1 MKERELELNSTFNKI
16 QNKLN
21 IVISKKTTL
30 IYIAIDTLFFC
41 LIAFKFEKEIQINFN
56 FSEIY
61 LFIIYSLWILGSYI
75 FDRYTKEK
83 KSLLRLLVTQIL
95 SSLII
100 TLLALI
106 FLNLLDIFIL
116 KSGYAIQYIGFLF
129 EFLVI
134 IIPINTSITYLFLK
148 KLHLNNDWLYL
159 CKERESEFL
168 KEEIFIKNLKII
180 TKNKEEICETNSRF
194 IRGIIYDSNYCN
206 YLELKSKFPN
216 KEIFSLSEWAENF
229 LLKYP
234 IVNISEK
241 NINEN
246 LFNPPNNIQKKIKRL
261 SDLILS
267 LILFVVFLPVIII
280 SMVFIFLEDGAPLFY
295 SQKRTGLNKKLFK
308 ITKLRTMKKDAERD
322 GPQWAKANDI
332 RITKIGAILRKYR
345 IDELP
350 QLISV
355 IKGDLS
361 LIGPRPERPEIDS
374 LLEKKIKYY
383 MYRYTIKPGL
393 SGWAQVNYPYGA
405 SESDAKNK
413 LCYDLFYLKNYSYF
427 LDIII
432 FFKTIKLVFNAK
444 GSKPY

>member
-1 MKERELELNSTFNKI
+1 MELNSIFNKI
-16 QNKLN
+16 WNKLN
-21 IVISKKTTL
+21 RVISKRTTL
-30 IYIAIDTLFFC
+30 IYIAIDTIFFC
-41 LIAFKFEKEIQINFN
+41 LIAFKFEKEIQIDFN
-56 FSEIY
+56 FSEIN

-75 FDRYTKEK
+75 FDRYTKER
-83 KSLLRLLVTQIL
+83 KSLLRLFVTQIL
-95 SSLII
+95 NSLII

-106 FLNLLDIFIL
+106 FLYLLDIFIL
-116 KSGYAIQYIGFLF
+116 KSGYVIKYIGFLF

-134 IIPINTSITYLFLK
+134 IIPINTLITYLFLK
-148 KLHLNNDWLYL
+148 KLHLNNSWLYL

-168 KEEIFIKNLKII
+168 KEEILIKKLKII
-180 TKNKEEICETNSRF
+180 TKNKEEIYETDFRF
-194 IRGIIYDSNYCN
+194 IKGIIYDNNDCN

-216 KEIFSLSEWAENF
+216 KDIYSLNEWAENF

-234 IVNISEK
+234 IDNISEK
-241 NINEN
+241 NINKIV
-246 LFNPPNNIQKKIKRL
+246 FHPPNNIQKKIKRL

-280 SMVFIFLEDGAPLFY
+280 SMIFIFLEDGFPLFY

-350 QLISV
+350 QLIAV
-355 IKGDLS
+355 IRGDLS

-374 LLEKKIKYY
+374 LLEKNIKYY
-383 MYRYTIKPGL
+383 LYRYTIKPGL

-413 LCYDLFYLKNYSYF
+413 LCYDLFYIKNYSNF

-444 GSKPY
+444 GSKPYK